1 MGNYSKGRDD
11 AQVGLK
17 GYVVVASVDDFDEA
31 YEYRSLLEVNDIEAI
46 AVEGSE
52 IGRPDTV
59 VVMVQEEHADEAQV
73 VIESQDAYDDFY
85 DMSMEDDEGEF
96 GDDFFDDEL

>member
-1 MGNYSKGRDD
+1 MGKKAEGHNA
-11 AQVGLK
+11 AQVDLK
-17 GYVVVASVDDFDEA
+17 SYVVVASVDDFEEA

-52 IGRPDTV
+52 VGRPDTV
-59 VVMVQEEHADEAQV
+59 VVMVLEEFVDEAQV

-85 DMSMEDDEGEF
+85 DMALEDDEGEF